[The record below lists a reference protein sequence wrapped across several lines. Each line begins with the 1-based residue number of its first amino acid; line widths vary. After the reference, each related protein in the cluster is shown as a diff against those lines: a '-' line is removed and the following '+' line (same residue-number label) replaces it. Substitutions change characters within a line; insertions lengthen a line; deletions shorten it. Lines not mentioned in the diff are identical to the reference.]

1 MKAIEINNL
10 VKRFVSKNEKIVALD
25 DISFSIDEG
34 KIFSLLGP
42 NGAGKT
48 TTIKIL
54 ATLLLPD
61 SGQAKICGYDV
72 VKNDLLVRKTLG
84 TVLPGERT
92 LFWKLTVKENLAY
105 FSDLYGLNPKYSRK
119 RIEYLLNKFEINDR
133 KDTYV
138 EKLSTGL
145 RQRVVL
151 CRALLSDPRVI
162 ILDEPTL
169 GLDPEASRNLR
180 NIIKEI
186 KDEGKTILLTTHY
199 MYEADELSDMV
210 AIINKG
216 KIVSI
221 DTPVN
226 LKKNLDIERN
236 IAITSRNFTSDFI
249 ENIRQ
254 EFFTEVKK
262 EINEDGILKI
272 SFYLKKKDDALS
284 KIIKIASKH
293 DIIVDNIALSE
304 PTLEDVFINKTGKKF
319 AEIEVSAK

>member
-236 IAITSRNFTSDFI
+236 ITITSRNFTSNFI

>member
-10 VKRFVSKNEKIVALD
+10 VKRFVSKKEKIDALD
-25 DISFSIDEG
+25 DISFSIDNG

-72 VKNDLLVRKTLG
+72 VKNDLLVRKNLG

-105 FSDLYGLNPKYSRK
+105 FSDLYGLNPGYSRK
-119 RIEYLLNKFEINDR
+119 RIEYLLNRFEINDR

-151 CRALLSDPRVI
+151 CRALLSDPKVI
-162 ILDEPTL
+162 LLDEPTL

-186 KDEGKTILLTTHY
+186 KDEGKTVLLTTHY
-199 MYEADELSDMV
+199 MYEADELSDIV

-236 IAITSRNFTSDFI
+236 ITITSQKFPLAFI
-249 ENIRQ
+249 KKIGQ
-254 EFFTEVKK
+254 EFLAEVK
-262 EINEDGILKI
+262 EEVNEDGILKL

-284 KIIKIASKH
+284 KILKIASEYK
-293 DIIVDNIALSE
+293 IIVENITVSE

-319 AEIEVSAK
+319 AEIEGLEK

>member
-180 NIIKEI
+180 NIIREI

-236 IAITSRNFTSDFI
+236 ITITSRNFTSNFI

-284 KIIKIASKH
+284 KIIKIASEH

>member
-54 ATLLLPD
+54 ATLLLPE

-236 IAITSRNFTSDFI
+236 ITITSRNFTSNFI

-284 KIIKIASKH
+284 KIIKIASEH

>member
-236 IAITSRNFTSDFI
+236 ITITSRNFTSNFI

-262 EINEDGILKI
+262 ELNEDGILKI

-284 KIIKIASKH
+284 KIIKIASEH

>member
-1 MKAIEINNL
+1 MPE
-10 VKRFVSKNEKIVALD
+10 
-25 DISFSIDEG
+25 
-34 KIFSLLGP
+34 
-42 NGAGKT
+42 
-48 TTIKIL
+48 
-54 ATLLLPD
+54 

-236 IAITSRNFTSDFI
+236 ITITSRNFTSNFI

-284 KIIKIASKH
+284 KIIKIASEH

>member
-10 VKRFVSKNEKIVALD
+10 VKRFVSKKEKIIALD

-48 TTIKIL
+48 TTIKVL

-72 VKNDLLVRKTLG
+72 VKNDLLVRKNLG

-92 LFWKLTVKENLAY
+92 LFWKLTINENLTY

-151 CRALLSDPRVI
+151 CRALLSDPKVI
-162 ILDEPTL
+162 LLDEPTL

-180 NIIKEI
+180 NIIREI

-199 MYEADELSDMV
+199 MYEA
-210 AIINKG
+210 
-216 KIVSI
+216 
-221 DTPVN
+221 
-226 LKKNLDIERN
+226 
-236 IAITSRNFTSDFI
+236 
-249 ENIRQ
+249 
-254 EFFTEVKK
+254 
-262 EINEDGILKI
+262 
-272 SFYLKKKDDALS
+272 
-284 KIIKIASKH
+284 
-293 DIIVDNIALSE
+293 
-304 PTLEDVFINKTGKKF
+304 
-319 AEIEVSAK
+319 

>member
-119 RIEYLLNKFEINDR
+119 RIEYF
-133 KDTYV
+133 
-138 EKLSTGL
+138 
-145 RQRVVL
+145 
-151 CRALLSDPRVI
+151 
-162 ILDEPTL
+162 
-169 GLDPEASRNLR
+169 
-180 NIIKEI
+180 
-186 KDEGKTILLTTHY
+186 
-199 MYEADELSDMV
+199 
-210 AIINKG
+210 
-216 KIVSI
+216 
-221 DTPVN
+221 
-226 LKKNLDIERN
+226 
-236 IAITSRNFTSDFI
+236 
-249 ENIRQ
+249 
-254 EFFTEVKK
+254 
-262 EINEDGILKI
+262 
-272 SFYLKKKDDALS
+272 
-284 KIIKIASKH
+284 
-293 DIIVDNIALSE
+293 
-304 PTLEDVFINKTGKKF
+304 
-319 AEIEVSAK
+319 

>member
-151 CRALLSDPRVI
+151 CRALLSDPKVI
-162 ILDEPTL
+162 LLDEPTL

-180 NIIKEI
+180 NIIREI

-236 IAITSRNFTSDFI
+236 ITITSRNFTSNFI

-319 AEIEVSAK
+319 AEIEGSAK

>member
-10 VKRFVSKNEKIVALD
+10 IKRFVSKNEKIVALD

-236 IAITSRNFTSDFI
+236 ITITSRNFTSNFI

-284 KIIKIASKH
+284 KIIKIASEH